1 MYIIWKIRKK
11 YYEPKNLGVTIRWR
25 LDLCGL
31 RKKIDFL
38 KEILALKI
46 FQEYLIYTFIK
57 KNLWEKMIYW
67 APHNPLLI
75 RVLAVNT
82 LKKAVEIMFSG

>member
-31 RKKIDFL
+31 RKKIDGHFL

-46 FQEYLIYTFIK
+46 FQEYLTYTFIK

-67 APHNPLLI
+67 TPLLI
-75 RVLAVNT
+75 RVLAINT